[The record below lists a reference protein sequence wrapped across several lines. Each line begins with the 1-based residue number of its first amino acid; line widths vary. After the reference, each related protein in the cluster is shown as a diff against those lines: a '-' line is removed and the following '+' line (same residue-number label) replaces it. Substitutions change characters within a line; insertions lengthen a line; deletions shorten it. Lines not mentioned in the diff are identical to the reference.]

1 MDRGTEGNQN
11 RVWEKGDKGKQR
23 KTQYAR
29 NKDIYITNA
38 HAIRRTDIFS
48 DRRQKIH
55 NRKKF
60 IRKFATQKWHVSKKQ
75 WQLQWML
82 LNDAAFFVEWIAQ
95 NHVGRFTNRKGIR
108 PWVKHGTGHGDWL
121 MVPAVWP
128 FRALTCQSAAMWLQ
142 LLGNAPLHTKG
153 GRKKT
158 F

>member
-1 MDRGTEGNQN
+1 MTCEQ
-11 RVWEKGDKGKQR
+11 
-23 KTQYAR
+23 KTMTASV
-29 NKDIYITNA
+29 NA
-38 HAIRRTDIFS
+38 SERC
-48 DRRQKIH
+48 
-55 NRKKF
+55 
-60 IRKFATQKWHVSKKQ
+60 
-75 WQLQWML
+75 
-82 LNDAAFFVEWIAQ
+82 WIAQ